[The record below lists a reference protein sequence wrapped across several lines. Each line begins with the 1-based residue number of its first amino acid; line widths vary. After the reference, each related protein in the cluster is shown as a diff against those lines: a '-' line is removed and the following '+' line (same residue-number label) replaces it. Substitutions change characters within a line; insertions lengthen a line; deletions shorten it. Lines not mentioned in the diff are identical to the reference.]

1 MFFGSGSLERR
12 GTMTLESGK
21 SYSVEVRHCKNAL
34 GSSVGPFPS
43 LAGIRIGA
51 FPRIDPAISRAAAV
65 KLAKVSDVV
74 VVVVGTNPDWESE
87 GFDRKTIAYVQPFFL
102 SLCLSLNML
111 IIIL

>member
-12 GTMTLESGK
+12 GSMNLEAGK

-51 FPRIDPAISRAAAV
+51 FPRLDPAVSRAAAV
-65 KLAKVSDVV
+65 ELAKTSDVV
-74 VVVVGTNPDWESE
+74 VIVVGTNPDWESE
-87 GFDRKTIAYVQPFFL
+87 GFDRKTIVYADLVYLFNFVFY
-102 SLCLSLNML
+102 
-111 IIIL
+111 IY